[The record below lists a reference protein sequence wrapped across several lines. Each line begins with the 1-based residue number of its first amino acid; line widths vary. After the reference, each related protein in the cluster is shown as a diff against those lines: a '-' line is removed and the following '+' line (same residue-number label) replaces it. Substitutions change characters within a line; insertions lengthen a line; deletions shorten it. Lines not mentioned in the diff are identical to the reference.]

1 MLQTVLENGTP
12 RRGENQPR
20 KAKGPPLHR
29 YRKMLLI
36 DVITTALLELSGYH
50 PEERQCADPGASPRI
65 GLVWLRLAG
74 SVQILQGRFEDRYW
88 QILQSG
94 FEHHCSLNFR
104 SKTLGIIGMNA
115 IGLAVARDAFATAS
129 ANIIY
134 HHAEPV
140 AEAESACAA
149 RLVCFGSV
157 LLADAICVAL
167 PWTNGAEGLLRALGI
182 DRVNSGTICVAWSR
196 SPAIERALAHLKQ
209 NYAERVQLANLAAV
223 AGMSKFHFVRAFT
236 AILGV
241 TPHRYQL
248 LLRLA
253 KAKAMLHE
261 GSEIAQVAVRAGF
274 WDQSHFDRSFRLFFG
289 MTPTQYQK
297 NALA

>member
-1 MLQTVLENGTP
+1 
-12 RRGENQPR
+12 
-20 KAKGPPLHR
+20 
-29 YRKMLLI
+29 MLLI
-36 DVITTALLELSGYH
+36 DVITTALPAPTGFHAKEH
-50 PEERQCADPGASPRI
+50 QCAYPGVGSHI
-65 GLVWLRLAG
+65 GLTWLQLAG
-74 SVQILQGRFEDRYW
+74 GMQVTRGRFEYPYW
-88 QILQSG
+88 LS
-94 FEHHCSLNFR
+94 FR

-115 IGLAVARDAFATAS
+115 IGLAVARDAFATAR

-134 HHAEPV
+134 YHAEPV

-149 RLVCFGSV
+149 RLVCFEGL

-167 PWTNGAEGLLRALGI
+167 PWTDGAEGLLRALRL
-182 DRVNSGTICVAWSR
+182 DRINSGTIYVAWLR

-209 NYAERVQLANLAAV
+209 NYAERVQLVNLAAV

-236 AILGV
+236 AIVGV
-241 TPHRYQL
+241 TPHRYHL

-261 GSEIAQVAVRAGF
+261 GSEIAQVAVQAGF
-274 WDQSHFDRSFRLFFG
+274 WDQSHFDRSFRLFVG

-297 NALA
+297 NCARLSAPAIFS

>member
-1 MLQTVLENGTP
+1 
-12 RRGENQPR
+12 
-20 KAKGPPLHR
+20 
-29 YRKMLLI
+29 
-36 DVITTALLELSGYH
+36 
-50 PEERQCADPGASPRI
+50 
-65 GLVWLRLAG
+65 
-74 SVQILQGRFEDRYW
+74 
-88 QILQSG
+88 
-94 FEHHCSLNFR
+94 
-104 SKTLGIIGMNA
+104 MNA
-115 IGLAVARDAFATAS
+115 IGLVVAHDAFATAR

-134 HHAEPV
+134 YHAEPV

-149 RLVCFGSV
+149 RLVCLESV

-167 PWTNGAEGLLRALGI
+167 PWIDGAEGLLRALRL
-182 DRVNSGTICVAWSR
+182 DRVNSETIFVAWTR

-209 NYAERVQLANLAAV
+209 NYAEQVQLRNLAV
-223 AGMSKFHFVRAFT
+223 IAGMSKFHFVRAFT

-253 KAKAMLHE
+253 KAKAMLRE
-261 GSEIAQVAVRAGF
+261 GSEIAQVAAQAGF
-274 WDQSHFDRSFRLFFG
+274 WDQSHFDRSFRLFVG

>member
-1 MLQTVLENGTP
+1 
-12 RRGENQPR
+12 
-20 KAKGPPLHR
+20 
-29 YRKMLLI
+29 MLLI
-36 DVITTALLELSGYH
+36 DVITTALPALTGLHAEDS
-50 PEERQCADPGASPRI
+50 RCACPGI
-65 GLVWLRLAG
+65 GPNVGLTWFHSAAG
-74 SVQILQGRFEDRYW
+74 MHVSQRRFEYPYW
-88 QILQSG
+88 LSFG
-94 FEHHCSLNFR
+94 

-115 IGLAVARDAFATAS
+115 IGLAVARDAFATAG
-129 ANIIY
+129 ADVIY
-134 HHAEPV
+134 HHAERV

-149 RLVCFGSV
+149 RLVGLGRV

-167 PWTNGAEGLLRALGI
+167 PWADRAEGLLRALKL
-182 DRVNSGTICVAWSR
+182 DRVTSSTICVAWPR

-209 NYAERVQLANLAAV
+209 NYAEQVQLANLAAI
-223 AGMSKFHFVRAFT
+223 AGMSKFHFVRSFT

-261 GSEIAQVAVRAGF
+261 GSEIAQVAVHAGF
-274 WDQSHFDRSFRLFFG
+274 WDQSHFDRSFRFFVG

-297 NALA
+297 TALA

>member
-1 MLQTVLENGTP
+1 
-12 RRGENQPR
+12 
-20 KAKGPPLHR
+20 
-29 YRKMLLI
+29 MLLI
-36 DVITTALLELSGYH
+36 DVITTALPAPTGFHAKEH
-50 PEERQCADPGASPRI
+50 QCAYPGVGSHI
-65 GLVWLRLAG
+65 GLTWLQLAG
-74 SVQILQGRFEDRYW
+74 GMQVTRGRFEYPYW
-88 QILQSG
+88 LS
-94 FEHHCSLNFR
+94 FR

-115 IGLAVARDAFATAS
+115 IGLAVARDAFATAR

-134 HHAEPV
+134 YHAEPV

-149 RLVCFGSV
+149 RLVCLENV

-167 PWTNGAEGLLRALGI
+167 PWTEGAEGLLRALRL
-182 DRVNSGTICVAWSR
+182 DRINSGTIYVAWLR

-209 NYAERVQLANLAAV
+209 NYAERVQLVNLAAV

-236 AILGV
+236 AIVGV
-241 TPHRYQL
+241 TPHRYHL

-261 GSEIAQVAVRAGF
+261 GSEIAQVAVQAGF
-274 WDQSHFDRSFRLFFG
+274 WDQSHFDRSFRLFVG

>member
-1 MLQTVLENGTP
+1 
-12 RRGENQPR
+12 
-20 KAKGPPLHR
+20 
-29 YRKMLLI
+29 MLLI
-36 DVITTALLELSGYH
+36 DVITTALPAPTGFHAKEH
-50 PEERQCADPGASPRI
+50 QCAYPGVGSHI
-65 GLVWLRLAG
+65 GLTWLQLAG
-74 SVQILQGRFEDRYW
+74 GMQVTRGRFEYPYW
-88 QILQSG
+88 LS
-94 FEHHCSLNFR
+94 FR

-115 IGLAVARDAFATAS
+115 IGLAVARDAFATAR

-134 HHAEPV
+134 YHAEAV

-149 RLVCFGSV
+149 RLVCFEGL

-167 PWTNGAEGLLRALGI
+167 PWTDGAEGLLRALRL
-182 DRVNSGTICVAWSR
+182 DRINSGTIYVAWLR

-209 NYAERVQLANLAAV
+209 NYAERVQLVNLAAV

-236 AILGV
+236 AIVGV
-241 TPHRYQL
+241 TPHRYHL

-261 GSEIAQVAVRAGF
+261 GSEIAQVAVQAGF
-274 WDQSHFDRSFRLFFG
+274 WDQSHFDRSFRVFVG
-289 MTPTQYQK
+289 MTPTQYQR

>member
-1 MLQTVLENGTP
+1 
-12 RRGENQPR
+12 
-20 KAKGPPLHR
+20 
-29 YRKMLLI
+29 MLLI
-36 DVITTALLELSGYH
+36 DVITTALPALTWQH
-50 PEERQCADPGASPRI
+50 AKDHVCADRVVGPHI
-65 GLVWLRLAG
+65 GRAWFQLAG
-74 SVQILQGRFEDRYW
+74 SMQVSQGRFEYPYW
-88 QILQSG
+88 LS
-94 FEHHCSLNFR
+94 FR

-115 IGLAVARDAFATAS
+115 IGLAVARDAFANAR

-134 HHAEPV
+134 YHAEPV

-149 RLVCFGSV
+149 RLVCLESV

-167 PWTNGAEGLLRALGI
+167 PWTDGAEGLLRALRL
-182 DRVNSGTICVAWSR
+182 DRGNSETIFVAWTR
-196 SPAIERALAHLKQ
+196 APAIERALAYLKQ
-209 NYAERVQLANLAAV
+209 NYAEQVQLRNLAV
-223 AGMSKFHFVRAFT
+223 IAGMSKFHFVRAFT

-253 KAKAMLHE
+253 KAKAMLRE
-261 GSEIAQVAVRAGF
+261 GSDIAQVAVHAGF
-274 WDQSHFDRSFRLFFG
+274 WDQSHFDRSFRLFVG

>member
-1 MLQTVLENGTP
+1 
-12 RRGENQPR
+12 
-20 KAKGPPLHR
+20 
-29 YRKMLLI
+29 MLLI
-36 DVITTALLELSGYH
+36 DVITTALPALTRQH
-50 PEERQCADPGASPRI
+50 AEEHQCAYPGVGSHI
-65 GLVWLRLAG
+65 GLTGLQLAG
-74 SVQILQGRFEDRYW
+74 GMQVTRGRSEYPYW
-88 QILQSG
+88 LS
-94 FEHHCSLNFR
+94 FR

-115 IGLAVARDAFATAS
+115 IGLAVARDAFATAR

-134 HHAEPV
+134 HHTEPV

-149 RLVCFGSV
+149 RLVCFEGL

-167 PWTNGAEGLLRALGI
+167 PWTDRAEGLLRALRL
-182 DRVNSGTICVAWSR
+182 DRINSGTIYVAWLR

-209 NYAERVQLANLAAV
+209 NYAERVQLVNLAAV

-236 AILGV
+236 AIVGV

-261 GSEIAQVAVRAGF
+261 GFEIAQVAVQAGF
-274 WDQSHFDRSFRLFFG
+274 WDQSHFDRSFRLFVG
-289 MTPTQYQK
+289 MTPTQYQR

>member
-1 MLQTVLENGTP
+1 
-12 RRGENQPR
+12 
-20 KAKGPPLHR
+20 
-29 YRKMLLI
+29 MLLI
-36 DVITTALLELSGYH
+36 DVITTALSTPAGH
-50 PEERQCADPGASPRI
+50 HAKDDKCADPGV
-65 GLVWLRLAG
+65 GLAWFRLARG
-74 SVQILQGRFEDRYW
+74 MQISQGRFEYPYW
-88 QILQSG
+88 LSY
-94 FEHHCSLNFR
+94 R

-115 IGLAVARDAFATAS
+115 IGLAVARDAFATAR

-134 HHAEPV
+134 YHAEPV

-149 RLVCFGSV
+149 RLVCLENV

-167 PWTNGAEGLLRALGI
+167 PWTEGAEGLLRALRL
-182 DRVNSGTICVAWSR
+182 DRVNSETIFVAWLR
-196 SPAIERALAHLKQ
+196 SPAIERALAHLRQ
-209 NYAERVQLANLAAV
+209 NYAERVQLRNLAVV

-261 GSEIAQVAVRAGF
+261 GSEIAQVAVQAGF
-274 WDQSHFDRSFRLFFG
+274 WDQSHFDRSFRLFVG

>member
-1 MLQTVLENGTP
+1 
-12 RRGENQPR
+12 
-20 KAKGPPLHR
+20 
-29 YRKMLLI
+29 MLLI
-36 DVITTALLELSGYH
+36 DVITTALPAESGFQAKDH
-50 PEERQCADPGASPRI
+50 PCACPGIGPHI
-65 GLVWLRLAG
+65 GLTWFQSAG
-74 SVQILQGRFEDRYW
+74 GMHVSSGRFEYPYW
-88 QILQSG
+88 LS
-94 FEHHCSLNFR
+94 FR

-115 IGLAVARDAFATAS
+115 IGLAVARGAFATAR

-134 HHAEPV
+134 YHAEPV

-149 RLVCFGSV
+149 RLVGFGSV

-167 PWTNGAEGLLRALGI
+167 PWIERAAGLLRAVRL
-182 DRVNSGTICVAWSR
+182 DRVNSGTICVAWPR
-196 SPAIERALAHLKQ
+196 SPPIERALAHLKQ
-209 NYAERVQLANLAAV
+209 NYAERVQLANLAAI
-223 AGMSKFHFVRAFT
+223 AGMSKSHFVRSFT

-261 GSEIAQVAVRAGF
+261 GSEIAQVAVHAGF
-274 WDQSHFDRSFRLFFG
+274 WDQSHFDRSFRFFVG

>member
-1 MLQTVLENGTP
+1 
-12 RRGENQPR
+12 
-20 KAKGPPLHR
+20 
-29 YRKMLLI
+29 MLLI
-36 DVITTALLELSGYH
+36 DVITTALPALTGHHAKDH
-50 PEERQCADPGASPRI
+50 PCADPGVGRHI
-65 GLVWLRLAG
+65 GLAWFQLARG
-74 SVQILQGRFEDRYW
+74 MQVSQG
-88 QILQSG
+88 G
-94 FEHHCSLNFR
+94 FEYPCWRTFR

-115 IGLAVARDAFATAS
+115 IGLAVARDAFATAR

-134 HHAEPV
+134 YHVEPV
-140 AEAESACAA
+140 AEAESACGA

-157 LLADAICVAL
+157 LLADAICVTL
-167 PWTNGAEGLLRALGI
+167 PWTDRAEGLLRALRRDGVSS
-182 DRVNSGTICVAWSR
+182 DTIFVAWPR

-209 NYAERVQLANLAAV
+209 NYAERVQLVSLAAI

-236 AILGV
+236 AILGI

-261 GSEIAQVAVRAGF
+261 GSDIAQVAAHAGF
-274 WDQSHFDRSFRLFFG
+274 WDQSHFDRSFRLFVG

-297 NALA
+297 DALA

>member
-1 MLQTVLENGTP
+1 
-12 RRGENQPR
+12 
-20 KAKGPPLHR
+20 
-29 YRKMLLI
+29 MLLI
-36 DVITTALLELSGYH
+36 DVITSALPPQTGFH
-50 PEERQCADPGASPRI
+50 AKDHQCAYPRI
-65 GLVWLRLAG
+65 GPHIGLTWFRLAG
-74 SVQILQGRFEDRYW
+74 GTQVSQGRFEYPYW
-88 QILQSG
+88 LS
-94 FEHHCSLNFR
+94 FR
-104 SKTLGIIGMNA
+104 STTLGILGMNA
-115 IGLAVARDAFATAS
+115 VGLAVARDAFGTAR

-140 AEAESACAA
+140 AEAESTCAA
-149 RLVCFGSV
+149 RLVSFGSV

-167 PWTNGAEGLLRALGI
+167 PWTDGAEGLLRALRL
-182 DRVNSGTICVAWSR
+182 DRVNSGTICVAWLR

-209 NYAERVQLANLAAV
+209 NYPERVELRDLAAV

-261 GSEIAQVAVRAGF
+261 GSEIAQVAVHAGF
-274 WDQSHFDRSFRLFFG
+274 WDQSHFDRSFRLFVG